1 MKCDR
6 TKAGPLTEIEDP
18 RGRAAELERANA
30 ELTRRLERARGY
42 SEALLD
48 AAPLAITVCDLEGVI
63 VDANKAALAAS
74 ALGSR
79 EAIVGRTL
87 FSLVPASDRSVA
99 RQLFAQMLNSS
110 SGSAVDSEPVAASH
124 LASRVGLTAQ
134 MLCDRAGKPFSIL
147 VTSLDGAGRKGL
159 ADAEKLR
166 IEALRALNS
175 LAIDLSAVPLGADI
189 FEVVTE
195 KTLETCGATAVA
207 ALAYDAT
214 RHELALRHV
223 AMAKSAPNKGRT
235 LLLSAVAGLRMPVSD
250 DKIERML
257 RYVIKAPAN
266 LVELTFNALPAPIA
280 EAIAAELDLGE
291 LRGLA
296 LHHRGDLFGAL
307 GLLMPRGRG
316 VLPPEALHVLANML
330 SVAVRR
336 MMAEE
341 ALRESNERFSLF
353 MEHLPSFAFIE
364 DADQR
369 LVFANSKLAQVL
381 GRRTD
386 ELLGRR
392 PEEIWPPEVAARV
405 CQEDAQVLL
414 HGRPITGE
422 EIRYADRLYAS
433 YKFRLARGAHPPLIG
448 GFAIDIT
455 ESKRAE
461 EERRKLES
469 RVLQTQKIESL
480 GVLAGGIAHDFNNL
494 LTGILGNASLA
505 LSELD
510 AASPVRE
517 SLQEVIASAR
527 CAAELTRQMLAF
539 AGKGS
544 LLIEPIGL
552 GEAIAQMA
560 PLLEISVSKKSVIKY
575 ELERDLP
582 RVEADLSQLRQLLM
596 GLVTNASEA
605 MGDQAGLITLS
616 TSRVYC
622 QRAFLDQT
630 QHEGELPE
638 GTYVCLTVS
647 DTGQGMSEEIL
658 PKIYEPFFT
667 TRFSG
672 RGLGLAAA
680 LGIVRAHR
688 GAIDIA
694 SQPGRGTVVKV
705 LLPPCGGAASA
716 PAPPPTSLCAWR
728 TSGTVLV
735 ADDEDF
741 VRLSAVR
748 ILKRAGLDAVTA
760 NDGLEAVDK
769 VRTMQS
775 GLRLVL
781 LDASMPK
788 MGGVEALRE
797 IRRICPDLPVVLSS
811 GYSEQEVTEDLGSGQ
826 IAGFVQKPF
835 GIDDL
840 LAVVRTVLD
849 AREA

>member
-1 MKCDR
+1 
-6 TKAGPLTEIEDP
+6 
-18 RGRAAELERANA
+18 
-30 ELTRRLERARGY
+30 
-42 SEALLD
+42 
-48 AAPLAITVCDLEGVI
+48 
-63 VDANKAALAAS
+63 
-74 ALGSR
+74 
-79 EAIVGRTL
+79 
-87 FSLVPASDRSVA
+87 
-99 RQLFAQMLNSS
+99 
-110 SGSAVDSEPVAASH
+110 
-124 LASRVGLTAQ
+124 
-134 MLCDRAGKPFSIL
+134 
-147 VTSLDGAGRKGL
+147 
-159 ADAEKLR
+159 
-166 IEALRALNS
+166 
-175 LAIDLSAVPLGADI
+175 
-189 FEVVTE
+189 
-195 KTLETCGATAVA
+195 
-207 ALAYDAT
+207 
-214 RHELALRHV
+214 
-223 AMAKSAPNKGRT
+223 
-235 LLLSAVAGLRMPVSD
+235 
-250 DKIERML
+250 
-257 RYVIKAPAN
+257 
-266 LVELTFNALPAPIA
+266 
-280 EAIAAELDLGE
+280 
-291 LRGLA
+291 
-296 LHHRGDLFGAL
+296 
-307 GLLMPRGRG
+307 
-316 VLPPEALHVLANML
+316 
-330 SVAVRR
+330 
-336 MMAEE
+336 
-341 ALRESNERFSLF
+341 
-353 MEHLPSFAFIE
+353 
-364 DADQR
+364 
-369 LVFANSKLAQVL
+369 
-381 GRRTD
+381 
-386 ELLGRR
+386 
-392 PEEIWPPEVAARV
+392 
-405 CQEDAQVLL
+405 
-414 HGRPITGE
+414 
-422 EIRYADRLYAS
+422 
-433 YKFRLARGAHPPLIG
+433 
-448 GFAIDIT
+448 
-455 ESKRAE
+455 
-461 EERRKLES
+461 
-469 RVLQTQKIESL
+469 
-480 GVLAGGIAHDFNNL
+480 
-494 LTGILGNASLA
+494 
-505 LSELD
+505 
-510 AASPVRE
+510 
-517 SLQEVIASAR
+517 
-527 CAAELTRQMLAF
+527 
-539 AGKGS
+539 
-544 LLIEPIGL
+544 
-552 GEAIAQMA
+552 
-560 PLLEISVSKKSVIKY
+560 
-575 ELERDLP
+575 
-582 RVEADLSQLRQLLM
+582 
-596 GLVTNASEA
+596 